1 MRRRG
6 AFGPDALAGLRIAAC
21 IEGQR
26 QLEVPPMATT
36 LRAACLAGL
45 LATASLQAQSSLPP
59 GTWRI
64 KEAPAEMR
72 YAIARADLIV
82 ASMQDALLR
91 ELTTA
96 LDIGGPA
103 HAVRSCHI
111 DVIGITQRIGRQE
124 GVAAGRT
131 SDRLRNPTN
140 APRPWAAPLVAAN
153 AGRPVHDVEGFAVD
167 LKDKVGVLRPIAE
180 RPMCAACH
188 GAPDRIAPE
197 VRTDIADR
205 YPSDRATGFTE
216 GEIRGW
222 FWVEIPKKPR

>member
-1 MRRRG
+1 M
-6 AFGPDALAGLRIAAC
+6 
-21 IEGQR
+21 
-26 QLEVPPMATT
+26 TT
-36 LRAACLAGL
+36 MVRAACLAGV
-45 LATASLQAQSSLPP
+45 LAAASLQAQSSLPP

-64 KEAPAEMR
+64 NQAPGDMR
-72 YAIARADLIV
+72 HAIARADLVV
-82 ASMQDALLR
+82 AAMQDALLR

-153 AGRPVHDVEGFAVD
+153 AGRRARDVEGFVVD
-167 LKDKVGVLRPIAE
+167 LKDSVGVLRPIAH
-180 RPMCAACH
+180 RPMCASCH
-188 GAPDRIAPE
+188 GAADTITPA
-197 VRTDIADR
+197 VRAELADR
-205 YPSDRATGFTE
+205 YPADRATGFTE

-222 FWVEIPKKPR
+222 FWVEIPKPR